1 MEALQNCKIVRFV
14 DIGLFGARGGLTEV
28 TEVGLLFFCHSHCAA
43 LHYGDGLQRLAPFI
57 AFGVSLGLVG
67 APGTRLTTVALVS
80 SWLDRL
86 R

>member
-1 MEALQNCKIVRFV
+1 MEALQNFKIVRFV
-14 DIGLFGARGGLTEV
+14 DNGLFGVRGGLTV
-28 TEVGLLFFCHSHCAA
+28 VGLLFFCHLPCAA

-57 AFGVSLGLVG
+57 AFGVSPGLVG
-67 APGTRLTTVALVS
+67 VPGTRLTTVALVS